1 MENPMPIRKPYL
13 FRFAAVPPA
22 ALAIFFLSSSQ
33 SAAAQQPSPA
43 ASAATAPHGS
53 HAASVLNG
61 LSDDLQNL
69 SHSIEPSVVKIYAI
83 GLAPVSAD
91 NEQTS
96 FLAQQRMVG
105 SGAVMDAQGY
115 ILTNAHV
122 VQHARALS
130 VLVSDVS
137 GAAPASDGNR
147 SEPPSSALPAR
158 IIGMDVLTDL
168 AVIKVDGSGLAAL
181 KFGDS
186 DRTHPGELVLAFGS
200 PLGLQDSVSLG
211 VVSAVN
217 RQLDPDSPLVYIQTD
232 AAINPGNSGGPLID
246 MRGDLVGINSMIES
260 HSGGNEGVG
269 FSIPSNTAKIVY
281 EQLIKYGH
289 TRRGSIGIL
298 PTNLTPTLARGLG
311 LAKDSGVLIEDLL
324 PDSPA
329 AQAGL
334 KIGDILTT
342 LNEKPLRDTRQLAV
356 QMFRQ
361 RPGDVVQLGVVRGTA
376 TNTVSVTVTESKRDA
391 ASLIDAS
398 KADDYVVPRLGV
410 LAVPIQGELAQ
421 SIGPQREPGG
431 LLVVAR
437 TFGISSAE
445 VDLKVGDILYYADRT
460 KIDSLD
466 TLKNFMLT
474 LKPGDSAVL
483 QVERNTQLSFVPF
496 KYEE

>member
-1 MENPMPIRKPYL
+1 VENPVLIRKPYL
-13 FRFAAVPPA
+13 FRFAVVPPA
-22 ALAIFFLSSSQ
+22 ALAIFLLSFSQ
-33 SAAAQQPSPA
+33 TAPAQQPSA
-43 ASAATAPHGS
+43 SVSAAAAPHGS
-53 HAASVLNG
+53 RAVSVLSG

-69 SHSIEPSVVKIYAI
+69 SHSIEPSVVKIYAV
-83 GLAPVSAD
+83 GLAPVSED
-91 NEQTS
+91 NQQTS
-96 FLAQQRMVG
+96 FLTQQRMVG
-105 SGAVMDAQGY
+105 SGAIMDAHGY

-122 VQHARALS
+122 VQHARSLS

-137 GAAPASDGNR
+137 GAAPASD
-147 SEPPSSALPAR
+147 
-158 IIGMDVLTDL
+158 
-168 AVIKVDGSGLAAL
+168 L

-232 AAINPGNSGGPLID
+232 AAINPGNSGGPLVD
-246 MRGDLVGINSMIES
+246 MQGDLVGINSMIES

-289 TRRGSIGIL
+289 ARRGSIGIY
-298 PTNLTPTLARGLG
+298 PTNLTPTLAKGLG
-311 LAKDSGVLIEDLL
+311 LERNSGVLIEDLL

-329 AQAGL
+329 AKAGL

-342 LNEKPLRDTRQLAV
+342 LNEKPLLDTRQLAV

-361 RPGDVVQLGVVRGTA
+361 RPGDVVRLGVLRGTDI
-376 TNTVSVTVTESKRDA
+376 NTVALTVTENKRDA
-391 ASLIDAS
+391 ASLIDPS

-421 SIGPQREPGG
+421 SIGPQRETGG

-437 TFGISSAE
+437 TFGTSSAE

-460 KIDSLD
+460 KLDSLD
-466 TLKNFMLT
+466 TLKNFMLS

-483 QVERNTQLSFVPF
+483 QIERNALLSFVPF